1 MAAAD
6 RRLPRL
12 FAAALPAWR
21 QARRARRRH
30 QDHRPRDLRRRL
42 AFRRPRRDHPPDQVH
57 RRTSTALRRLRRREQ
72 VVGLV
77 VGLPLNM
84 DGSDSPRTQS
94 VRAFARN
101 LAPLGLPILLWD
113 ERWST
118 QAVERAMIDAD
129 VSRAKR
135 AEKVDALAAAHIL
148 QGAIDAL
155 ANLGRECLFGRD
167 RSGVGCRRLAASRRN
182 GGGLP

>member
-1 MAAAD
+1 MALITSAAAE
-6 RRLPRL
+6 
-12 FAAALPAWR
+12 FAEAASHGKLAGLDVGTRTVGLATCDAGWSFAGPAETI
-21 QARRARRRH
+21 
-30 QDHRPRDLRRRL
+30 
-42 AFRRPRRDHPPDQVH
+42 
-57 RRTSTALRRLRRREQ
+57 RRTKFTADLEALRKFVERER
-72 VVGLV
+72 VTGLV
-77 VGLPLNM
+77 LGLPLNM

-101 LAPLGLPILLWD
+101 LASLNLPILLWD

-118 QAVERAMIDAD
+118 QAVERAMIEAD

-155 ANLGRECLFGRD
+155 ANLAQRH
-167 RSGVGCRRLAASRRN
+167 
-182 GGGLP
+182 

>member
-1 MAAAD
+1 MIAAD
-6 RRLPRL
+6 SFQ
-12 FAAALPAWR
+12 FAASLPDAGKLAGLDVGTKTIGLAICDAGWHF
-21 QARRARRRH
+21 AGPSETIRRSKFT
-30 QDHRPRDLRRRL
+30 RDLEAL
-42 AFRRPRRDHPPDQVH
+42 KAFVG
-57 RRTSTALRRLRRREQ
+57 REH

-77 VGLPLNM
+77 IGLPLNM
-84 DGSDSPRTQS
+84 DGTDSPRTQS

-118 QAVERAMIDAD
+118 QAVERAMIAAD

-155 ANLGRECLFGRD
+155 VNL
-167 RSGVGCRRLAASRRN
+167 
-182 GGGLP
+182 

>member
-1 MAAAD
+1 MIHHAAA
-6 RRLPRL
+6 P
-12 FAAALPAWR
+12 FAAAVASGRLGGLDVGTKTIGLATCDASWSYASPAET
-21 QARRARRRH
+21 
-30 QDHRPRDLRRRL
+30 LRRSKFSAEL
-42 AFRRPRRDHPPDQVH
+42 D
-57 RRTSTALRRLRRREQ
+57 ALRSWIAREKLT
-72 VVGLV
+72 GLV

-101 LAPLGLPILLWD
+101 LVPLGLPLLLWD

-118 QAVERAMIDAD
+118 IAVERVMIAAD

-135 AEKVDALAAAHIL
+135 ATRIDAHAAAHIL

-155 ANLGRECLFGRD
+155 VA
-167 RSGVGCRRLAASRRN
+167 V
-182 GGGLP
+182 

>member
-1 MAAAD
+1 MRVDGWRPLRRDNVMEDVAA
-6 RRLPRL
+6 
-12 FAAALPAWR
+12 FAALLPNGG
-21 QARRARRRH
+21 
-30 QDHRPRDLRRRL
+30 RL
-42 AFRRPRRDHPPDQVH
+42 LGLDVGT
-57 RRTSTALRRLRRREQ
+57 RTVGTALCDAGWAFATPATLIERTRFVADKAALTRMIAAEQ

-77 VGLPLNM
+77 IGLPRNM

-101 LAPLGLPILLWD
+101 LNDLALPTLLWD

-118 QAVERAMIDAD
+118 VAVERAMVAAD

-135 AEKVDALAAAHIL
+135 KARIDNAAAAYIL

-155 ANLGRECLFGRD
+155 T
-167 RSGVGCRRLAASRRN
+167 RS
-182 GGGLP
+182 

>member
-1 MAAAD
+1 MISTD
-6 RRLPRL
+6 PRA
-12 FAAALPAWR
+12 FASALPSGGKLLGLDLGTRTIGIAICDPGWHF
-21 QARRARRRH
+21 AGPSETIRRVKFT
-30 QDHRPRDLRRRL
+30 QDIASLRRIIEHEH
-42 AFRRPRRDHPPDQVH
+42 AI
-57 RRTSTALRRLRRREQ
+57 
-72 VVGLV
+72 GLV

-94 VRAFARN
+94 VRTFARN
-101 LAPLGLPILLWD
+101 LAPLELPILLWD

-118 QAVERAMIDAD
+118 QAVERAMIEAD

-155 ANLGRECLFGRD
+155 ANF
-167 RSGVGCRRLAASRRN
+167 AN
-182 GGGLP
+182 GS